1 MLAVCSPASPQP
13 FAADFATATSDLWHF
28 RLGHPSHAKLS
39 LLNKIVS
46 DLAINKP
53 HCCDICHL
61 AKQRDRLFL
70 LVLMFQMLSL
80 IWFIVISGVLFLFL
94 PLMDI
99 DFSLPLWMIT
109 LDALGSICFNL
120 RQKHKP

>member
-61 AKQRDRLFL
+61 AKQKRLSFPSSTHVSNAIFDLVHCDLWGPFFVSTIDGYRFFL
-70 LVLMFQMLSL
+70 T
-80 IWFIVISGVLFLFL
+80 IVDDYSRCTWVYLL
-94 PLMDI
+94 
-99 DFSLPLWMIT
+99 
-109 LDALGSICFNL
+109 
-120 RQKHKP
+120 